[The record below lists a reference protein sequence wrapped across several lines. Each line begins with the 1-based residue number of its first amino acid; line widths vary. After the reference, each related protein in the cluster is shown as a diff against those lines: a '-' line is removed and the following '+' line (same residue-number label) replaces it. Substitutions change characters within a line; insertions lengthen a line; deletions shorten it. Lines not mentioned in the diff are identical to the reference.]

1 MRWAFYWGCYMTSR
15 VDFQQV
21 LLNALAEIKAK
32 EKEDERKE
40 VFAVVGRL
48 ASEMEVATDGQLKI
62 WVPSGELGD
71 ESLGAAG
78 YRCFRINLKK
88 TGAGGEQK
96 LMRVETLTGGYP
108 FSVIYKSSVNSQVNK
123 VKDVNNKEELE
134 CALVE
139 MLKSSAATELIYS
152 LMNEQRTGDGD

>member
-1 MRWAFYWGCYMTSR
+1 MTSR

-40 VFAVVGRL
+40 VFAVVRRL

-62 WVPSGELGD
+62 WVPSEELGD
-71 ESLGAAG
+71 ESLGVAG

-88 TGAGGEQK
+88 TGTGEEQE
-96 LMRVETLTGGYP
+96 LIRVETFTGGYP
-108 FSVIYKSSVNSQVNK
+108 FSVRDTSSVNSHANK
-123 VKDVNNKEELE
+123 GKDVNNKEELE

-152 LMNEQRTGDGD
+152 LMSNAR